1 MYTSSLR
8 ETDGQEVFFARVWG
22 LHGVKNRPTDEPRVG
37 GGRSE
42 RPREITSAFDLWY
55 AENVTVIAPPTS
67 SSSSGGKMGLL
78 SPNPYLSNANK
89 IPLARDISS
98 IIDRA
103 FGFLYYSTPHSVQ
116 PYPKR
121 EKKSVS
127 REPARP
133 PLPGGYLFTQQ
144 GWVRWY
150 LFGATAA
157 ENFNCP

>member
-1 MYTSSLR
+1 MSLSS
-8 ETDGQEVFFARVWG
+8 
-22 LHGVKNRPTDEPRVG
+22 P
-37 GGRSE
+37 
-42 RPREITSAFDLWY
+42 
-55 AENVTVIAPPTS
+55 PPTS
-67 SSSSGGKMGLL
+67 TSASGGKMGLL

-103 FGFLYYSTPHSVQ
+103 FGFLNYSTPYSV
-116 PYPKR
+116 R

-144 GWVRWY
+144 EWARGY